1 MPTKQALANS
11 KKNQPI
17 APADNGNNHD
27 VASRPTPQTAEERL
41 LARGGGLLT
50 LEQVAVELNEDKRI
64 IEYQCKLGELIAVD
78 MNGEY
83 QYPAWQFQDGK
94 LLTGLDRVLAALK
107 ENDATPWTKII
118 FMTTENAGFD
128 GRTPLDCLK
137 SGNKSDIEE
146 VVMEARREGQ
156 QGA

>member
-1 MPTKQALANS
+1 MGTKT
-11 KKNQPI
+11 
-17 APADNGNNHD
+17 ADRKENPSISPPENINKHS
-27 VASRPTPQTAEERL
+27 VASEPTSQTAEERL
-41 LARGGGLLT
+41 LAKGGGLLT
-50 LEQVAVELNEDKRI
+50 LEQVADELKEDKRI
-64 IEYQCKLGELIAVD
+64 IEYQRKLGELVAVD
-78 MNGEY
+78 VNGEY
-83 QYPAWQFQDGK
+83 QYPTWQFQDGK
-94 LLTGLDRVLAALK
+94 LLPGLDRVLAALK

-137 SGNKSDIEE
+137 SGNKYDIEE

>member
-1 MPTKQALANS
+1 MGSKTVAR
-11 KKNQPI
+11 KKNPPI
-17 APADNGNNHD
+17 SLPENGNKHG
-27 VASRPTPQTAEERL
+27 VASEPTPQTAEERL
-41 LARGGGLLT
+41 LAKGGGLLT
-50 LEQVAVELNEDKRI
+50 LEQVADELKEDKRI
-64 IEYQCKLGELIAVD
+64 IEYQRKLDELVAVEW
-78 MNGEY
+78 NGEY
-83 QYPAWQFQDGK
+83 QYPAWQFKDGR
-94 LLTGLDRVLAALK
+94 LLPGLDRVLAALK

-118 FMTTENAGFD
+118 FMTTENARFD